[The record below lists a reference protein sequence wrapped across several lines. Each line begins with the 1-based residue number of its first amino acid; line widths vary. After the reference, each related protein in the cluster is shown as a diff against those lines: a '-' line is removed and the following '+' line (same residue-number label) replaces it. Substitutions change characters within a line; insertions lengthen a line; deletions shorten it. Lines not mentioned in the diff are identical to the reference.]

1 MVTNCA
7 RVTFAAGAKVVAVM
21 PLMTPASYISLMYE

>member
-7 RVTFAAGAKVVAVM
+7 RVTFAAGSKVVALV
-21 PLMTPASYISLMYE
+21 PETTPASYICLMYE